1 MTSDLEKKM
10 DFDAKMKALLSEEDA
25 DYVADAIDETGY
37 YKAAFGSLRGQGSG
51 MRILSWGAI
60 FVMCAIL
67 FYALYQLFTTSETRW
82 QIIWASIAVMANSG
96 QIAFKMWF
104 NMQLNRRAIS
114 QEIRRLQLAVIA
126 AR

>member
-1 MTSDLEKKM
+1 MTQ

-51 MRILSWGAI
+51 MRIMSWGAI
-60 FVMCAIL
+60 FAMCAIL
-67 FYALYQLFTTSETRW
+67 FYALYHMFTATETRW
-82 QIIWASIAVMANSG
+82 QIIWACIAVMANSA

-114 QEIRRLQLAVIA
+114 QEIRRLQLAVMA
-126 AR
+126 VR

>member
-1 MTSDLEKKM
+1 MTQ
-10 DFDAKMKALLSEEDA
+10 DFDTKLKALLSEEDA
-25 DYVADAIDETGY
+25 GYVADAIDETGY

-67 FYALYQLFTTSETRW
+67 FYALWQLFTVDDTRL
-82 QIIWASIAVMANSG
+82 QIIWAAIAVMANSG

-104 NMQLNRRAIS
+104 NMQLNRRVLS
-114 QEIRRLQLAVIA
+114 QEIRRLQLAVMA
-126 AR
+126 SR

>member
-1 MTSDLEKKM
+1 M
-10 DFDAKMKALLSEEDA
+10 DFDEKIKTLLSEDDA
-25 DYVADAIDETGY
+25 DYIADAIDETGY

-51 MRILSWGAI
+51 MRIMSWGAI

-67 FYALYQLFTTSETRW
+67 FYALYHMFTATETRW
-82 QIIWASIAVMANSG
+82 QIIWACIAVMANSA

-114 QEIRRLQLAVIA
+114 QEIRRLQLAVMA
-126 AR
+126 VR